1 MSINSVNGQTTGGAR
16 QATETS
22 TFKAS
27 DALKDGKFTLDFEN
41 NDIAKSYKDYI
52 GSKEAA
58 GRVESKMTEW
68 IKSHPGADQAAFDKE
83 LKSNFS
89 KEAMMQNIMKS
100 SLQKMMGDIEAKMKE
115 LASDRF
121 SD

>member
-1 MSINSVNGQTTGGAR
+1 MSITPVTGQTTGGVR

-27 DALKDGKFTLDFEN
+27 DELKDGKFTLDFEN
-41 NDIAKSYKDYI
+41 NDVAKSYKDYI

-58 GRVESKMTEW
+58 GRVEGKMTEW
-68 IKSHPGADQAAFDKE
+68 IKAHPGADKAAFDKE

-100 SLQKMMGDIEAKMKE
+100 SLQKMMNDIEAKMKE